1 MHHIFTYILAALFVF
16 FAFVNIYKLYT
27 NHRWHVIREGNHYG
41 VYHPRRRHMWISP
54 YSSRKS
60 AQAECDKLN
69 KLTEA
74 DFNWEGKV
82 LANDGQT
89 WVVPGEYPIAQV
101 PA

>member
-1 MHHIFTYILAALFVF
+1 
-16 FAFVNIYKLYT
+16 
-27 NHRWHVIREGNHYG
+27 
-41 VYHPRRRHMWISP
+41 MWISP